1 MALRARAVSA
11 STADQPALAATGGKQ
26 FLLPGDPVRAN
37 RTALGEIKNTKV

>member
-11 STADQPALAATGGKQ
+11 STADQPVLAATGGKQ